1 MGGEE
6 RGVRDE
12 SWTGGRRGMIRLC
25 WEVLCVSVH
34 RVCLYRRS
42 SLQPSLTALLCSPVQ
57 CTEKLRM
64 KESHIAQ
71 LSNTVERMLKESDDR
86 IRAVAEER
94 RTMMAEKVGVHTHIR
109 TYGHASIHS
118 CLSMNVCRMPSP
130 RKLLCWTEKS

>member
-1 MGGEE
+1 M
-6 RGVRDE
+6 D
-12 SWTGGRRGMIRLC
+12 L
-25 WEVLCVSVH
+25 VH
-34 RVCLYRRS
+34 CSPL
-42 SLQPSLTALLCSPVQ
+42 SLHCSPVQ

-118 CLSMNVCRMPSP
+118 CLSMNVRM
-130 RKLLCWTEKS
+130 